1 MVLSDSSLLLEFDDS
16 SDIESAKEIIEEFF
30 QKKQY
35 LDVETRILKQIILRD
50 DQIKLIF
57 KNNEYKKL
65 TLSM

>member
-1 MVLSDSSLLLEFDDS
+1 MVLSDSSLLLEFDES
-16 SDIESAKEIIEEFF
+16 SDIESAKEKIEEFF

-35 LDVETRILKQIILRD
+35 TDVETKILKQMILRD

-57 KNNEYKKL
+57 KNNEQKKL